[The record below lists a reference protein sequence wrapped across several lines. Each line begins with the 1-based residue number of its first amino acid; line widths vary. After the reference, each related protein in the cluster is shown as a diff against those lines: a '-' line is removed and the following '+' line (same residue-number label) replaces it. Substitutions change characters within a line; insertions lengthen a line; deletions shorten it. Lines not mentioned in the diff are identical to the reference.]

1 MLPGR
6 RAADYPGVG
15 ISADTEDRRRTA
27 ARLRP
32 FAAVTLVALA
42 LSFPFDEA
50 PTARLEWGV
59 ALGLFALAGVAAIA
73 GAARGD
79 GWLRLVRAVL
89 YLLGVGVLREA
100 TGGGGGGVGILVLV
114 PVVWV
119 ALYGT
124 RRMLLGTLSGVAAT
138 YIVPLVLIG
147 APRYP
152 DTGWRSVV
160 LTVSLAAIIG
170 LTVQR
175 LVAQTRDQ
183 ASTAR
188 RHLEDREHLLERV
201 NELARTDA
209 LTGAANRRC
218 WDEEF
223 AAELARARGQ
233 VSIAVI
239 DLDGFKAL
247 NDTHGHAAGD
257 RCLKD
262 CAAAWSAQLRPG
274 DLLARIGGD
283 EFAILLPGC
292 GLSHAHAVA
301 ARVREATP
309 GIGCSIGVAE
319 WDGGESSSALHRRA
333 DRLLY
338 AAKRGHAPAR

>member
-1 MLPGR
+1 MGTN
-6 RAADYPGVG
+6 D
-15 ISADTEDRRRTA
+15 DRRRTA
-27 ARLRP
+27 SQLRP
-32 FAAVTLVALA
+32 FAGVTLLALA
-42 LSFPFDEA
+42 LSFPFDDGRL
-50 PTARLEWGV
+50 PRLEWGA
-59 ALGLFALAGVAAIA
+59 ALALFALVGLAAVA
-73 GAARGD
+73 GASRGD
-79 GWLRLVRAVL
+79 GWLRLVRALL

-100 TGGGGGGVGILVLV
+100 TGGAAGGVGILILV

-124 RRMLLGTLSGVAAT
+124 RRMLSGTLCGVAAT
-138 YIVPLVLIG
+138 YLLPLVLIG

-152 DTGWRSVV
+152 DTGWRSLV
-160 LTVSLAAIIG
+160 LSVSLAAIIG
-170 LTVQR
+170 VTVQR
-175 LVAQTRDQ
+175 LVARTRDQ
-183 ASTAR
+183 AATAR
-188 RHLEDREHLLERV
+188 RHLEDNEHLLERV

-209 LTGAANRRC
+209 LTGTANRRC

-223 AAELARARGQ
+223 AAELARAGGR
-233 VSIAVI
+233 VSIAVL

-274 DLLARIGGD
+274 DLLARLGGD

-292 GLSHAHAVA
+292 ALSDAHAVA
-301 ARVREATP
+301 ERVRDATP

-319 WDGGESSSALHRRA
+319 WDGREDSQALHRRA

-338 AAKRGHAPAR
+338 AAKRTHAPAR

>member
-1 MLPGR
+1 MSPDAR
-6 RAADYPGVG
+6 SADYPGDMATN
-15 ISADTEDRRRTA
+15 ADTEERRRTA
-27 ARLRP
+27 ALLRP
-32 FAAVTLVALA
+32 FAGVTVLALA
-42 LSFPFDEA
+42 LSFPFDGGA
-50 PTARLEWGV
+50 TAHLEWGV
-59 ALGLFALAGVAAIA
+59 AFALFLLV
-73 GAARGD
+73 GAAAVIGAPRGD
-79 GWLRLVRAVL
+79 SWLRLVRVAL

-100 TGGGGGGVGILVLV
+100 TGGSAGGVGILVLA

-124 RRMLLGTLSGVAAT
+124 RRMLVGTLCGLAAT
-138 YIVPLVLIG
+138 YMVPLLAIG

-160 LTVSLAAIIG
+160 LSVSLAAIIG

-183 ASTAR
+183 V
-188 RHLEDREHLLERV
+188 EDREHLLERV

-209 LTGAANRRC
+209 LTGTANRRC
-218 WDEEF
+218 WDEAF
-223 AAELARARGQ
+223 AAELARSCGP
-233 VSIAVI
+233 VSIAVL
-239 DLDGFKAL
+239 DLDDFKAL
-247 NDTHGHAAGD
+247 NDSLGHTAGD

-262 CAAAWSAQLRPG
+262 CAAAWSAQLRPA

-292 GLSHAHAVA
+292 ALSDAHAVA
-301 ARVREATP
+301 GRVREATP

-319 WDGGESSSALHRRA
+319 WDGAESSQALHRRA

-338 AAKRGHAPAR
+338 AAKHAHAAAR

>member
-1 MLPGR
+1 MSAEPH
-6 RAADYPGVG
+6 ATDYPGVG
-15 ISADTEDRRRTA
+15 TIAATEDRRRTA
-27 ARLRP
+27 AQLRP
-32 FAAVTLVALA
+32 FAGVTVLALA
-42 LSFPFDEA
+42 LSFPFDGGNL
-50 PTARLEWGV
+50 ARLEWGASL
-59 ALGLFALAGVAAIA
+59 ALFLLVGAAALAGAV
-73 GAARGD
+73 RGD
-79 GWLRLVRAVL
+79 GWLRLVRIAS

-100 TGGGGGGVGILVLV
+100 TGGAAGGVGILVLV

-124 RRMLLGTLSGVAAT
+124 RRMLTGTLCGVIAT
-138 YIVPLVLIG
+138 YVVPLVLIG

-152 DTGWRSVV
+152 DAGWRSLV
-160 LTVSLAAIIG
+160 LSVSLAAIIG
-170 LTVQR
+170 VTVQR
-175 LVAQTRDQ
+175 LVAKTRDQ
-183 ASTAR
+183 V
-188 RHLEDREHLLERV
+188 EDREHLLERV
-201 NELARTDA
+201 NELARTDP
-209 LTGAANRRC
+209 LTGTANRRC

-223 AAELARARGQ
+223 AAELARADGP
-233 VSIAVI
+233 VSIAVL

-257 RCLKD
+257 RRLKD
-262 CAAAWSAQLRPG
+262 CVAAWSAQLRPG

-292 GLSHAHAVA
+292 ALTHALAVA

-319 WDGGESSSALHRRA
+319 WDGGEDSQTLHRRA

-338 AAKRGHAPAR
+338 AAKRAPAR

>member
-1 MLPGR
+1 M
-6 RAADYPGVG
+6 ATTADF
-15 ISADTEDRRRTA
+15 EDRRGTA
-27 ARLRP
+27 GQLRP
-32 FAAVTLVALA
+32 FAGVTALA
-42 LSFPFDEA
+42 LVLSIPLDEGN
-50 PTARLEWGV
+50 TARLEWGV
-59 ALGLFALAGVAAIA
+59 ALAMFLLVGVAAVA
-73 GAARGD
+73 GATRGD
-79 GWLRLVRAVL
+79 SWLRLGRALL

-100 TGGGGGGVGILVLV
+100 TGGAAGGVGILVLV

-124 RRMLLGTLSGVAAT
+124 RRMLTGTLCGVAAT
-138 YIVPLVLIG
+138 YLVPLVLIG

-152 DTGWRSVV
+152 DTGWRSLV
-160 LTVSLAAIIG
+160 LSVSLAAIIG
-170 LTVQR
+170 VTVQR
-175 LVAQTRDQ
+175 LVARTRDQ
-183 ASTAR
+183 V
-188 RHLEDREHLLERV
+188 EDREHLLERV

-209 LTGAANRRC
+209 LTGTANRRC

-223 AAELARARGQ
+223 AAELARTRAP
-233 VSIAVI
+233 VSIAVL

-262 CAAAWSAQLRPG
+262 CVAAWSAQLRPG

-292 GLSHAHAVA
+292 ALPHAEAVA
-301 ARVREATP
+301 ARVRAATP

-319 WDGGESSSALHRRA
+319 WDGREDSQTLHRRA

-338 AAKRGHAPAR
+338 AAKRAPARVR

>member
-1 MLPGR
+1 MSPGAP
-6 RAADYPGVG
+6 AADYPGVG
-15 ISADTEDRRRTA
+15 TSPDTDDRRRTA
-27 ARLRP
+27 AQLRP
-32 FAAVTLVALA
+32 FAGVTLLALL
-42 LSFPFDEA
+42 LSFPFDEGDLV
-50 PTARLEWGV
+50 RLEWSV
-59 ALGLFALAGVAAIA
+59 ALALFALVGLAAVI
-73 GAARGD
+73 GATRGD
-79 GWLRLVRAVL
+79 SWLRLVRVLL

-100 TGGGGGGVGILVLV
+100 TGGATGGVGIIVLV

-124 RRMLLGTLSGVAAT
+124 RRMLIGTLAGVSAT
-138 YIVPLVLIG
+138 YIVPLVLVG

-183 ASTAR
+183 V
-188 RHLEDREHLLERV
+188 EDREHLLERV

-209 LTGAANRRC
+209 LTGTANRRC

-223 AAELARARGQ
+223 AAELARACGP
-233 VSIAVI
+233 VSIAVL

-262 CAAAWSAQLRPG
+262 CVAAWSAQLRPG

-283 EFAILLPGC
+283 EFAVLLPGC
-292 GLSHAHAVA
+292 GLEHADAVA
-301 ARVREATP
+301 ARVRAATP

-319 WDGGESSSALHRRA
+319 WDGQEDSQTLHRRA

-338 AAKRGHAPAR
+338 AAKRATV

>member
-1 MLPGR
+1 M
-6 RAADYPGVG
+6 AT
-15 ISADTEDRRRTA
+15 IADTADRQRTA
-27 ARLRP
+27 AQLRP
-32 FAAVTLVALA
+32 FAGVTLLALL
-42 LSFPFDEA
+42 LSFPFDDGN
-50 PTARLEWGV
+50 PARLEWSV
-59 ALGLFALAGVAAIA
+59 SAALFALVGVASVV
-73 GAARGD
+73 GATRGD
-79 GWLRLVRAVL
+79 SWLRLLRALL

-100 TGGGGGGVGILVLV
+100 TGGATGGVGIIVLA
-114 PVVWV
+114 PVIWV

-124 RRMLLGTLSGVAAT
+124 RRMLVGTIAGVSAT

-183 ASTAR
+183 V
-188 RHLEDREHLLERV
+188 EDREHLLERV

-209 LTGAANRRC
+209 LTGTANRRC

-223 AAELARARGQ
+223 AAELARARGP
-233 VSIAVI
+233 VSIAVL

-262 CAAAWSAQLRPG
+262 CVAAWSAQLRPG

-283 EFAILLPGC
+283 EFAVLLPGC
-292 GLSHAHAVA
+292 ALAHAQAVA
-301 ARVREATP
+301 DRVREATP

-319 WDGGESSSALHRRA
+319 WDGREDSQTLHRRA

-338 AAKRGHAPAR
+338 AAKRAPAPAR

>member
-1 MLPGR
+1 M
-6 RAADYPGVG
+6 AT
-15 ISADTEDRRRTA
+15 IADTDDRRRTA
-27 ARLRP
+27 ALLRP
-32 FAAVTLVALA
+32 FAGVTVVALA
-42 LSFPFDEA
+42 LSFPFDEGT
-50 PTARLEWGV
+50 TARLEWGL
-59 ALGLFALAGVAAIA
+59 AFALFALVGAAAVA
-73 GAARGD
+73 GATRGD
-79 GWLRLVRAVL
+79 SWLRLVRLVL

-100 TGGGGGGVGILVLV
+100 TGGASGGVGILVLV

-124 RRMLLGTLSGVAAT
+124 RRMLVGTLCGLAAT
-138 YIVPLVLIG
+138 YIVPLLAIG

-160 LTVSLAAIIG
+160 LSVSLAAIIG

-183 ASTAR
+183 ATTAR

-201 NELARTDA
+201 NELARTDS
-209 LTGAANRRC
+209 LTGSANRRC
-218 WDEEF
+218 WDEAF
-223 AAELARARGQ
+223 AAELARARGP
-233 VSIAVI
+233 VCIAVL

-247 NDTHGHAAGD
+247 NDSQGHAAGD

-262 CAAAWSAQLRPG
+262 CVAAWSTQLRPA

-292 GLSHAHAVA
+292 ALSDAHAVA

-319 WDGGESSSALHRRA
+319 WDGEESSQALHRRA

-338 AAKRGHAPAR
+338 AAKRAHPAAR

>member
-1 MLPGR
+1 ML
-6 RAADYPGVG
+6 
-15 ISADTEDRRRTA
+15 T
-27 ARLRP
+27 
-32 FAAVTLVALA
+32 
-42 LSFPFDEA
+42 
-50 PTARLEWGV
+50 
-59 ALGLFALAGVAAIA
+59 
-73 GAARGD
+73 
-79 GWLRLVRAVL
+79 
-89 YLLGVGVLREA
+89 
-100 TGGGGGGVGILVLV
+100 
-114 PVVWV
+114 
-119 ALYGT
+119 
-124 RRMLLGTLSGVAAT
+124 GTLCGVTAT
-138 YIVPLVLIG
+138 YVVPLVLIG

-152 DTGWRSVV
+152 DTGWRSFV

-170 LTVQR
+170 VTVQR

-183 ASTAR
+183 AATAR
-188 RHLEDREHLLERV
+188 RHLEDREDLLERV

-209 LTGAANRRC
+209 LTGTANRRC

-223 AAELARARGQ
+223 AAELARARGC

-292 GLSHAHAVA
+292 ALSDALAVA
-301 ARVREATP
+301 ARVRDATP

-319 WDGGESSSALHRRA
+319 WDGGETSQALHRRA
-333 DRLLY
+333 DHLLY
-338 AAKRGHAPAR
+338 TAKRGHAGAR

>member
-1 MLPGR
+1 M
-6 RAADYPGVG
+6 ATD
-15 ISADTEDRRRTA
+15 DDRRRTA
-27 ARLRP
+27 RQLRP
-32 FAAVTLVALA
+32 FAGVTVLALA
-42 LSFPFDEA
+42 LSFPFDDGSV
-50 PTARLEWGV
+50 ARLEWG
-59 ALGLFALAGVAAIA
+59 AALALFVLVAVAAVA
-73 GAARGD
+73 GATRGD
-79 GWLRLVRAVL
+79 GWLRLVRALV

-100 TGGGGGGVGILVLV
+100 TGGAAGGVSILILI

-124 RRMLLGTLSGVAAT
+124 RRMLTGTLCGVAAT
-138 YIVPLVLIG
+138 YLLPLVLIG

-152 DTGWRSVV
+152 DTGWRSLV
-160 LTVSLAAIIG
+160 LSLSLAAIIG
-170 LTVQR
+170 VTVQR
-175 LVAQTRDQ
+175 LVARTRDQ
-183 ASTAR
+183 AATAR
-188 RHLEDREHLLERV
+188 RHLEDNEHLLERV

-209 LTGAANRRC
+209 LTGTANRRS

-223 AAELARARGQ
+223 AAELARSGGR

-274 DLLARIGGD
+274 DLLARLGGD

-292 GLSHAHAVA
+292 ALGDAQAVA
-301 ARVREATP
+301 ERVREATP

-319 WDGGESSSALHRRA
+319 WDGREDSQSLHRRA

-338 AAKRGHAPAR
+338 AAKRAHAPAR

>member
-1 MLPGR
+1 M
-6 RAADYPGVG
+6 AT
-15 ISADTEDRRRTA
+15 SADTDDRHRTTA
-27 ARLRP
+27 QLRP
-32 FAAVTLVALA
+32 FAGVTVLALM
-42 LSFPFDEA
+42 LSFPFHEGNL
-50 PTARLEWGV
+50 ARLEWG
-59 ALGLFALAGVAAIA
+59 AACALFALVGVAAAA

-79 GWLRLVRAVL
+79 SWLRLVRVAL

-100 TGGGGGGVGILVLV
+100 TGGASGGVGILVLV

-124 RRMLLGTLSGVAAT
+124 RRMLIGTLCGVAAT

-183 ASTAR
+183 V
-188 RHLEDREHLLERV
+188 EDREHLLERV

-209 LTGAANRRC
+209 LTGTANRRC

-223 AAELARARGQ
+223 AAELAGARGP
-233 VSIAVI
+233 VSIAVL

-262 CAAAWSAQLRPG
+262 CVAAWSAQLRPC

-283 EFAILLPGC
+283 EFAVLLPGC
-292 GLSHAHAVA
+292 ALSHADAVA
-301 ARVREATP
+301 ARVRAATP

-319 WDGGESSSALHRRA
+319 WDGCEDSQTLHRRA

-338 AAKRGHAPAR
+338 AAKRAPA